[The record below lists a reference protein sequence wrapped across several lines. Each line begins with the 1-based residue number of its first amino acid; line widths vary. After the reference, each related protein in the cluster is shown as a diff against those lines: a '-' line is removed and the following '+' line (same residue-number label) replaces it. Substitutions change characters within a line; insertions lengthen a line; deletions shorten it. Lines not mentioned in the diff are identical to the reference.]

1 MHTITNQTTEASLGA
16 YFVDLFKLDVD
27 QFHLSAQKPCSRD
40 CDFLN
45 RPYELSDLMQSHR
58 CRSLAALTVS
68 ALPPKADMCSALVDV
83 CFGPKAD
90 IPTKHRIVVFEPVVA
105 RNNRFLL
112 IDADCSNYLQPFGLA
127 WRLAGSRKLGPKR
140 SCFPAISFHLSCR
153 RGSKHRSVNP
163 ILVAPEQ

>member
-1 MHTITNQTTEASLGA
+1 MDRVVITPNRCCPCPLWVISCSAKRHVRFTPNSDRKSGH
-16 YFVDLFKLDVD
+16 
-27 QFHLSAQKPCSRD
+27 QFRV
-40 CDFLN
+40 
-45 RPYELSDLMQSHR
+45 M
-58 CRSLAALTVS
+58 S
-68 ALPPKADMCSALVDV
+68 ALPPKADMCSALADV

-112 IDADCSNYLQPFGLA
+112 MDADCSNYLQPLGLA

-140 SCFPAISFHLSCR
+140 SCFPAKSFHLSCR

>member
-27 QFHLSAQKPCSRD
+27 QFHLSAQQPCSRD

-83 CFGPKAD
+83 CFGPIAD
-90 IPTKHRIVVFEPVVA
+90 ICSAKRHVRFAPKSGHQCIALLLADDLKYPQLGIDFYFGTERDRF
-105 RNNRFLL
+105 RNFLVK
-112 IDADCSNYLQPFGLA
+112 
-127 WRLAGSRKLGPKR
+127 SRKHGQV
-140 SCFPAISFHLSCR
+140 
-153 RGSKHRSVNP
+153 SKGRTLH
-163 ILVAPEQ
+163 